1 MGFKDIAWFNQALL
15 CKQAWRIWSN
25 PQSLLARVMK
35 SRYFRHGYFLDC
47 PIGSR
52 PSYAWRSIIH
62 GRELLTQGLLKR
74 VGNGRDT
81 HVWYDNWILMSTPR
95 PPRYRTDGVDLTLK
109 VCDLIHAR
117 YGTWDAERIR
127 HLFVEEDANH
137 ILGMKTNLQ
146 HPDAVVWGFSR
157 SGTYDS
163 QSGYKLLNLL
173 HTIENPM
180 IVPTLPPIEK
190 KLWSN
195 LWKVKTLPKI
205 RHSMWR
211 ALAGALAVS
220 ERLGTRGYKR

>member
-1 MGFKDIAWFNQALL
+1 MEKKKISWVAWKKLCKPKELGEMGFKDIAWFNQALL
-15 CKQAWRIWSN
+15 CKQAWRIWSS

-62 GRELLTQGLLKR
+62 GREMLTQGLLKR
-74 VGNGRDT
+74 VGNRRDT
-81 HVWYDNWILMSTPR
+81 HVWYDNWILMSTPK

-117 YGTWDAERIR
+117 YGTWDAERIH

-157 SGTYDS
+157 SGPYDS

-173 HTIENPM
+173 HTIENLM
-180 IVPTLPPIEK
+180 IVLTLPPIEK

-205 RHSMWR
+205 
-211 ALAGALAVS
+211 
-220 ERLGTRGYKR
+220 